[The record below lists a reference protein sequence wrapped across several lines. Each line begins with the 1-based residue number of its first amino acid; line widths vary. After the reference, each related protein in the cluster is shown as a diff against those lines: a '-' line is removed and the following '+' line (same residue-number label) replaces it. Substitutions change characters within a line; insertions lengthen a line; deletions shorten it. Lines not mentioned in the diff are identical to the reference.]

1 MVDSGFACPKG
12 IKRPI
17 LIAHGTSFSGQHASD
32 LTAELH
38 ARQQPESKSKD
49 CIAEL
54 TDKKHNSPGQEKGE

>member
-1 MVDSGFACPKG
+1 MVDSESAFACSEG
-12 IKRPI
+12 IKRSI
-17 LIAHGTSFSGQHASD
+17 LIAPRYFQHASD